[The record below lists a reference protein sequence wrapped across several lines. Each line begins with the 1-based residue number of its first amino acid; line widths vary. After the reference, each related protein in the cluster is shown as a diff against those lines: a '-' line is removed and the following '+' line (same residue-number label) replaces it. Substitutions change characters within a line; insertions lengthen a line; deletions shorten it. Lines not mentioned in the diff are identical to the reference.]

1 MPRVF
6 ANGGMIGK
14 TLSFT
19 AATSYTSYGYSNVT
33 DPIQYV
39 GSVATSGL
47 GNGGSIS
54 VAFTSLAGG
63 IGGGV
68 QTGDLVIAS
77 IGIGSSSTNYAL
89 SMSTAGYTTL
99 YDLFSSDSNNAN
111 LGVFYKV
118 MGATP
123 DTSAATVSLGSSNN
137 DAAILEVH
145 VYRGVNTVTPLGAT
159 NSATGSNTV
168 LANPS
173 GITTTVTGSKVI
185 AIGAGS
191 HQRGSGFVYSS
202 TELTEVYTASGDA
215 STTDVALMVGSV
227 IVSGG
232 GIRVS
237 GITVNPNVFTFS
249 GTDSGGYAWCAATF
263 ELIPASL
270 FVTTL
275 MNSGVWD
282 TGWRYGSVAS

>member
-6 ANGGMIGK
+6 ANGGMVGK

-19 AATSYTSYGYSNVT
+19 AATSYTSYGYSNAPDT
-33 DPIQYV
+33 IQYV
-39 GSVATSGL
+39 GSTATGGT

-54 VAFTSLAGG
+54 VTFTNLAGG

-77 IGIGSSSTNYAL
+77 IGIGTTGTNYAL

-99 YDLFSSDSNNAN
+99 YDLFSSDSNPAN

-123 DTSAATVSLGSSNN
+123 DTTAATVSLSSSSG

-145 VYRGVNTVTPLGAT
+145 VYRGVNTSTPLGAV
-159 NSATGSNTV
+159 NSATNSNTV
-168 LANPS
+168 LANPP
-173 GITTTVTGSKVI
+173 GITTTVNGSKVI
-185 AIGAGS
+185 TIGAGS
-191 HQRGSGFVYSS
+191 HQRGSGFTYSS
-202 TELTEVYTASGDA
+202 TELTDIYTASVDA
-215 STTDVALMVGSV
+215 SSTDVALMVGSV
-227 IVSGG
+227 YVA

-237 GITVNPNVFTFS
+237 GTTVNPNSFTFS
-249 GTDSGGYAWCAATF
+249 GADSGGYAWCSATF
-263 ELIPASL
+263 ELIPAAP